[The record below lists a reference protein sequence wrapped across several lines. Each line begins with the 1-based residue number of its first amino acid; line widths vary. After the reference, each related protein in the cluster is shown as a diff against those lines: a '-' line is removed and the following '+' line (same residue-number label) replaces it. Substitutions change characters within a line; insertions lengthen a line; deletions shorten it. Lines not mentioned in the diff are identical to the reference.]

1 MVAKKYSFPC
11 LCYQCE
17 RIYIYIYIYAVEL
30 PVLAKE
36 CLLDQSD
43 RPGVL
48 FSCLYCSSSL
58 VPVKFLGSWLLP
70 FSFHFSSELW
80 IFHCQLLSFAFL
92 TSVALGKIQGLDFWV
107 PSCGSLLS
115 ATLASSDPWLHLQPP
130 PSLSPGRTDRF
141 LSRTVTKITMTVWGT
156 VNQA

>member
-1 MVAKKYSFPC
+1 M
-11 LCYQCE
+11 
-17 RIYIYIYIYAVEL
+17 
-30 PVLAKE
+30 
-36 CLLDQSD
+36 LLSCQYWLKNVFLISQI
-43 RPGVL
+43 GQGFF

-130 PSLSPGRTDRF
+130 PSLSPGRTDRS